1 VRLDDLRLLGE
12 AVNALRVGADALA
25 GASAHFA
32 GAAHGLGQQAGDGRI
47 ALQYDTAFR
56 TAQWTLRTLQD
67 CWEHL
72 ARGLDTVADAHTE
85 SGGPSITT
93 PGGTWI
99 SLGGPEAIRTPCAR
113 VLAPGTT
120 WPGRSGT

>member
-32 GAAHGLGQQAGDGRI
+32 GAAHGLRQQAGDGRI

-56 TAQWTLRTLQD
+56 TPQWTLRTLQ
-67 CWEHL
+67 
-72 ARGLDTVADAHTE
+72 DTVADAHTE